1 MLMISRDDAERLDQG
16 ADAKGRTRFV
26 TVRQQTA
33 GQGEVE

>member
-1 MLMISRDDAERLDQG
+1 MISRDDAERLDQG
-16 ADAKGRTRFV
+16 ADAGGRTGYL